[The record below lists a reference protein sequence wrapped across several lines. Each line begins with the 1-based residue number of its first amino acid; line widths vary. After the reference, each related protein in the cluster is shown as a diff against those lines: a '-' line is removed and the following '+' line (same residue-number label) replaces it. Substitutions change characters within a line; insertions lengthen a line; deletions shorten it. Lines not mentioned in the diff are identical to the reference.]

1 MANQRIQL
9 KRGLHANLPTSGL
22 LVGEAL
28 VTTDRGNL
36 SVATDATTKI
46 NITPAIDQLNTLAS
60 INASADLMILHDAD
74 ATGQKEKKVTVEAF
88 KAALNIP
95 AASTDEKVAVVS
107 GGTAGYIW
115 GTDGTDGVM
124 KMGSSMQWTKDVANG
139 FVTLDVNIIDG
150 GTF

>member
-1 MANQRIQL
+1 MAAQRIQL

-28 VTTDRGNL
+28 ITTDRGNL
-36 SVATDATTKI
+36 LVGLDTTTKI
-46 NITPAIDQLNTLAS
+46 NITPAIDQLSTLAS

-74 ATGQKEKKVTVEAF
+74 ATGQKEKKMTVEAF
-88 KAALNIP
+88 KASLNIP

-107 GGTAGYIW
+107 GGTAGYLY